1 MTLRHFALPD
11 LGEGLQEADI
21 LGWLVAE
28 GDEVALNQPIVEVE
42 TAKAAVEVPSPWA
55 GVVRTLH
62 VPPGNTVLVGTRIIS
77 IDTFQ
82 DAHSTGNGHAGNGH
96 SGDGHSG
103 DGHSDAGAEHS
114 DAAAAEAMLV
124 GYGPRP
130 VAARRRRISMVP
142 ALLPGANPD
151 VTVLAKPPVRK
162 LARDLGVDLRTVR
175 GSGPSGSIT
184 REDVGAV
191 SSAAPSGTGHSR
203 SNQRAHH
210 PAQGTGEGSGNRI
223 ALTGLRK
230 AMADAMTQS
239 AFTAPHATIFLTI
252 DATETVRLRDAL
264 AARKEFAGTPITPL
278 AVVSRAVC
286 IAARQAPLIN
296 SEWDDVAQEI
306 VLHEQIN
313 LGIAVATPRGLL
325 VPNIKD
331 AGSLSLLALADA
343 LTKLAVTA
351 REGHTRPDDLALG
364 TLTITNVGVFGVD
377 GGTPILNPGE
387 SAIVCVGA
395 IKPMP
400 WVYEG
405 ELAVRDVVTLSMSFD
420 HRIIDGQVASQ
431 FLANVGAMLAD
442 PRLLLALA

>member
-28 GDEVALNQPIVEVE
+28 GEEVALNQPIVEVE

-62 VPPGNTVLVGTRIIS
+62 VHPGKTVLVGTRIIT

-82 DAHSTGNGHAGNGH
+82 DAHSSPNGH
-96 SGDGHSG
+96 SGESP
-103 DGHSDAGAEHS
+103 AGAEHADS
-114 DAAAAEAMLV
+114 AAAEAMLV

-142 ALLPGANPD
+142 ALIPGANPD

-162 LARDLGVDLRTVR
+162 LARDLGVDLRTIR

-191 SSAAPSGTGHSR
+191 APASSAGAGHSL
-203 SNQRAHH
+203 SSQRAHH
-210 PAQGTGEGSGNRI
+210 PAQGTGDGSGNRI
-223 ALTGLRK
+223 ALSGLRK
-230 AMADAMTQS
+230 AMAEAMTES
-239 AFTAPHATIFLTI
+239 AFTAPHATIFVTI
-252 DATETVRLRDAL
+252 DATETVALRAAL

-278 AVVSRAVC
+278 AVVARAVC

-296 SEWDDVAQEI
+296 SEWDGEAEEI

-343 LTKLAVTA
+343 LTKLTATA

-405 ELAVRDVVTLSMSFD
+405 ALAVRDVVTLSMSFD

-431 FLANVGAMLAD
+431 FLANVGAMLTD

>member
-62 VPPGNTVLVGTRIIS
+62 VPQGKTVLVGTRIIS

-82 DAHSTGNGHAGNGH
+82 DAHSAPNGH
-96 SGDGHSG
+96 SGNGLGIGNGHPG
-103 DGHSDAGAEHS
+103 EDAAGAKHGES
-114 DAAAAEAMLV
+114 ATEAMLV

-130 VAARRRRISMVP
+130 AAGRRRRISMVP
-142 ALLPGANPD
+142 ALIPGANPD

-162 LARDLGVDLRTVR
+162 LARDLGVDLRTIR

-191 SSAAPSGTGHSR
+191 APHGADHSL
-203 SNQRAHH
+203 SHQRAHH

-223 ALTGLRK
+223 ALSGLRK
-230 AMADAMTQS
+230 AMAEAMTQS
-239 AFTAPHATIFLTI
+239 AFTAPHATIFVTI
-252 DATETVRLRDAL
+252 DATETVQLRAAL

-278 AVVSRAVC
+278 SVVARAVC

-296 SEWDDVAQEI
+296 SEWDDAAQEI

-343 LTKLAVTA
+343 LAKLTATA

-364 TLTITNVGVFGVD
+364 TLTITNVGVFGID

-400 WVYEG
+400 WVHEG
-405 ELAVRDVVTLSMSFD
+405 QLAVREVVTLSMSFD

-431 FLANVGAMLAD
+431 FLANVGAMLTD